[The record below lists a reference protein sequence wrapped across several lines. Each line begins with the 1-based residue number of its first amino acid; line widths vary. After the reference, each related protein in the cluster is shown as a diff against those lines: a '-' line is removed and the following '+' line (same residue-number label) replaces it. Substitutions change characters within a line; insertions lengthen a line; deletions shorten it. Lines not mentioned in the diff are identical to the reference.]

1 MQVLNGVDE
10 LLKDLVVV
18 RGSDQLSIE
27 AQRNA
32 TLLFSILVRSTLAVR
47 RVIEEYRLSSPA
59 FNWLIGEIE
68 SRFNQAIVHPGEM
81 VGTIAAQSIGEP
93 ATQMTLNTFHYAGVA
108 SKKVTLGV
116 PRLKE
121 IINVATNIK
130 TPHLDVY
137 LLDPYRRSMEMAK
150 EIHNKIEH
158 TTLRKL
164 ASRTEICYDPDP
176 LNSPNEVDREIMNT
190 WNEMEDDDMTKY
202 SPWVL
207 RIILNLQKKMNKGL
221 SMDSITAKIMEQFQG
236 DLKCWHSDDNAAE
249 LVILCRIVSDDKGD
263 DEDEDRIE
271 EDVFLKQI
279 EHNILTDISLCGIEN
294 ISRVFISEK
303 KYMTIDDGGSIRP
316 DNQEYFLETDGTNLR
331 KVLTFEGVDFMR
343 TYSNHSP
350 EVMDVLGIE
359 ATRAALLKELR
370 SVIEDDG
377 SYVNYRHLALL
388 VDIMTQSGSIM
399 AISRHGINRT
409 EAGALG
415 RASFEETVELLMAA
429 ATDAELDD
437 CKGVS
442 ENIMLGQLAPVG
454 TGSFGIVLDEEA
466 LANAP
471 VQQQFDIPM
480 GAVGMAGGMSPAHT
494 PWFDHGAGG
503 MTPVGG
509 FSPIQNVAFSPIG
522 AGAGKFGGFASPMY
536 APSSPAFAAA
546 SPSYSPSSP
555 NYSPTSPS
563 YSPTSPSYSPTSPSY
578 SPTSPSYSPTSPS
591 YSPTSPSY
599 SPTSPSYSPTSPSY
613 SPTSPSYSPTSPSYS
628 PTSPSYS
635 PTSPSYSP
643 TSPSYSPTSPS
654 YSPTSPSYSP
664 TSPSYSPTSPS
675 YSPTSPSYSPTSPS
689 YSPTSPS
696 YSPTSPSYSPTSPS
710 YSPTSP
716 SYSPTSPSYSPTSP
730 SYSPT
735 SPSYSP
741 TSPSYSPTSPSY
753 SPTSPSY
760 SPQSPSYVAGSGA
773 LTGASAPATNGNMSN
788 GKKPGEKK

>member
-1 MQVLNGVDE
+1 V
-10 LLKDLVVV
+10 KP
-18 RGSDQLSIE
+18 I
-27 AQRNA
+27 
-32 TLLFSILVRSTLAVR
+32 
-47 RVIEEYRLSSPA
+47 IEEHRLNTQA
-59 FNWLIGEIE
+59 FTWLLGEIE

-93 ATQMTLNTFHYAGVA
+93 ATQMTLNTFHYAGVS
-108 SKKVTLGV
+108 SKNVTLGV

-130 TPHLDVY
+130 TPNMEVY
-137 LLDPYRRSMEMAK
+137 LSDPYRRSMALAK
-150 EIHNKIEH
+150 EIHSKIEH

-164 ASRTEICYDPDP
+164 ADFTEICYDPNP
-176 LNSPNEVDREIMNT
+176 LQSSNEHDREIMTT
-190 WNEMEDDDMTKY
+190 WNEMEDDDMRKY

-207 RIILNLQKKMNKGL
+207 RIKLNLQKKMNKGL
-221 SMDSITAKIMEQFQG
+221 SMETITSKIMEQFQG
-236 DLKCWHSDDNAAE
+236 DLKCWHSDDNAQE
-249 LVILCRIVSDDKGD
+249 LLILCRIVVEKEEED
-263 DEDEDRIE
+263 DEERQSEDI
-271 EDVFLKQI
+271 FLKRI
-279 EHNILTDISLCGIEN
+279 EHNILSDISLCGVEK
-294 ISRVFISEK
+294 ISRVFISESK
-303 KYMTIDDGGSIRP
+303 FMSIDESGMIRP
-316 DNQEYFLETDGTNLR
+316 DNQEYFLETDGSNLKR
-331 KVLTFEGVDFMR
+331 VLSFDGVDFTR
-343 TYSNHSP
+343 TYSNFSP
-350 EVMDVLGIE
+350 EVLQVLGIE
-359 ATRAALLKELR
+359 AGRAALLKEIR
-370 SVIEDDG
+370 KVIEFDG

-388 VDIMTQSGSIM
+388 VDIMTQSGELM

-409 EAGALG
+409 EAGALA
-415 RASFEETVELLMAA
+415 RASFEETVELLMSA

-442 ENIMLGQLAPVG
+442 ENIMLGQLAPIG

-466 LANAP
+466 LKHAP
-471 VQQQFDIPM
+471 VQPQFDHQAM
-480 GAVGMAGGMSPAHT
+480 FSNGGISPAHT
-494 PWFDHGAGG
+494 PWFDRAGGG
-503 MTPVGG
+503 MTPAGG
-509 FSPIQNVAFSPIG
+509 FSPINNVVFSPIG
-522 AGAGKFGGFASPMY
+522 AGGGKNWMSGSASAYGTPGFGAT
-536 APSSPAFAAA
+536 SPA
-546 SPSYSPSSP
+546 YSPSSP
-555 NYSPTSPS
+555 TYSPTSPS

-760 SPQSPSYVAGSGA
+760 SPTSPRAASPSYSPTSPAYSPTSPSYSPTSPSGS
-773 LTGASAPATNGNMSN
+773 SD
-788 GKKPGEKK
+788 KPKSG